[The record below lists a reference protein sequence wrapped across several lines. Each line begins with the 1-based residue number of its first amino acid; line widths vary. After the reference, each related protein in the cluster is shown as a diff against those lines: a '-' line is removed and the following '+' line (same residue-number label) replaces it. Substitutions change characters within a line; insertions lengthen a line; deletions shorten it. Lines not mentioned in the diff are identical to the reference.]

1 MNKKL
6 LFLTIILFPLT
17 VSGNQTEL
25 DQYIAEGLKNNLSL
39 HQQEFSLEKSLEAL
53 KEAKGMFL
61 PNVSIQARYSR
72 AGGGRMIY
80 FPVGDL
86 MNPVH
91 GSLNDLFLFHG
102 ITADYPTDIP
112 NEQIPFLR
120 EQEQETKIRVVQPIY
135 QRSISHNIK
144 LKSALNQ
151 IDLTRLNVFKRQL
164 VFDIKSAYY
173 NYAKT
178 LKIIELLDQT
188 RILLE
193 ENKRVSENLVKNG
206 KATEDVIFRAEAELA
221 DLDTKKA
228 EAGKNRALA
237 AAYFNFLINRELAE
251 PIRVSEIQKPST
263 AERLEI
269 EDAVRRALDFRHEF
283 QQLDQALRAVDSQMG
298 LARSGSLPSLL
309 AVIDYGIQGEQYSFQ
324 RDDDYWMASLVLEW
338 TLFNGNQ
345 NKAKKAQAM
354 LERKKLELQKQEL
367 EKQVEIQVHDAYQ
380 TLRSAELAISAAKK
394 REESAQKSFAIV
406 SKKYENGMAPQI
418 SLLDAQNTLFS
429 ASINHILAFYDF
441 LIQKAKFEWATA
453 SIDLDTYY
461 QE

>member
-6 LFLTIILFPLT
+6 FLLLIFLSPLV
-17 VSGNQTEL
+17 VSSNPMDL
-25 DQYIAEGLKNNLSL
+25 DLYIAEGLKNNLAL
-39 HQQEFSLEKSLEAL
+39 QQQEFSLDKSLEAL
-53 KEAKGMFL
+53 REAKGMFL
-61 PNVSIQARYSR
+61 PTVSIQARYSR

-102 ITADYPTDIP
+102 IIADYPTDIP

-120 EQEQETKIRVVQPIY
+120 EKEQETKIRVVQPIY

-151 IDLTRLNVFKRQL
+151 IDSTRLNIFKRQL

-178 LKIIELLDQT
+178 LRVIELLNQT
-188 RILLE
+188 RSLLE
-193 ENKRVSENLVKNG
+193 ENKRISENLVKNG

-228 EAGKNRALA
+228 EAEKNKALA
-237 AAYFNFLINRELAE
+237 AAYFNFLINRDLEE
-251 PIRVSEIQKPST
+251 IIRINEIQKPSPS
-263 AERLEI
+263 EEI
-269 EDAVRRALDFRHEF
+269 EIKKAVRRALEFRHEF
-283 QQLDQALRAVDSQMG
+283 QQLNYALEATDSQIG
-298 LARSGSLPSLL
+298 LVKSGSLPSLL
-309 AVIDYGIQGEQYSFQ
+309 AVLDYGIQGEKYSFEK
-324 RDDDYWMASLVLEW
+324 DDDYWMASLVLEW

-345 NKAKKAQAM
+345 NKAKKAQAI
-354 LERKKLELQKQEL
+354 LERKKLEVQKLEL
-367 EKQVEIQVHDAYQ
+367 EKQIEIQVYDTYQ
-380 TLRSAELAISAAKK
+380 TMRSAELAIDAAQK
-394 REESAQKSFAIV
+394 REESAQKSFTIV

-418 SLLDAQNTLFS
+418 LLLDAQNTLFS
-429 ASINHILAFYDF
+429 ASINHILTFYDF
-441 LIQKAKFEWATA
+441 LIQKARFEWATA
-453 SIDLDTYY
+453 SIDLAKY
-461 QE
+461 QQD